1 MPGLV
6 AAQNPPRP
14 LVWTGLFFTGGSA
27 GTAHPTEAPGRRFEG
42 KPREATHRETSLLP
56 SADLKQPF
64 LRMGRNIA
72 LEGQQGLCYALRM
85 AHDSSF
91 TAKMAAKLGLDE
103 SLVIPYGRDKAKVS
117 LQVLKEKPQRGK
129 LVLVSAL
136 TPTPAGEGKTT
147 VSIGLAQGLQ
157 AIGKSVC
164 LALRE
169 PSMGPVFGR
178 KGGATGGGASSI
190 VPGESINLSFNGDF
204 PAITAA
210 NNLLAA
216 VVDNALFYGTTR
228 LSQNKVTW
236 KRVMDMN
243 DRALRQIVV
252 GLNRNG
258 VPREDGFNITP
269 ASEIMACFCLAED
282 LEDLRRRIDNIVVGF
297 TADDEAVYAKE
308 FGVTD
313 ALLAILRDALNPNLV
328 QSLEGVPAFVHGG
341 PFANIAH
348 GCNSVIATKMAL
360 SCADYAVTEAGFAF
374 DLGAEKFL
382 DIKCRQSGLSPDAIV
397 LVATVRALKMHGG
410 VDKKEL
416 DAPDVEAVK
425 RGLANLGAHIRAARL
440 YNRPV
445 TVAINLFE
453 SLDTAGEIAAVQE
466 FCAGMGVPCAVAN
479 VFGRGGEGAKELAAL
494 VACSISDNAPAYRC
508 LYELDIPVE
517 ERMETIARKIY
528 GADGVVL
535 TKAARK
541 KLALMEKNGL
551 TRLPVCMAKT
561 QNSLSDD
568 ATLIGRPTG
577 FTITVRDFEIANG
590 AGFLVALCG
599 DIMRMP
605 ALPKVPAACAIRVEA
620 DGTISGMKG

>member
-1 MPGLV
+1 
-6 AAQNPPRP
+6 
-14 LVWTGLFFTGGSA
+14 
-27 GTAHPTEAPGRRFEG
+27 
-42 KPREATHRETSLLP
+42 
-56 SADLKQPF
+56 
-64 LRMGRNIA
+64 
-72 LEGQQGLCYALRM
+72 M
-85 AHDSSF
+85 AHTSF
-91 TAKMAAKLGLDE
+91 TAQMAAKTGLDE
-103 SLVIPYGRDKAKVS
+103 KYIIPYGLDKAKVS
-117 LQVLKEKPQRGK
+117 LQALKSSDKRGK
-129 LVLVSAL
+129 LILVSAL

-147 VSIGLAQGLQ
+147 VSIGLAQGMQ
-157 AIGKSVC
+157 AIGKKVC

-190 VPGESINLSFNGDF
+190 TPGESINLCFNGDF

-216 VVDNALFYGTTR
+216 VIDNALFYKTTR
-228 LSQNKVTW
+228 LDQNKVTW

-243 DRALRQIVV
+243 DRSLRSIVV

-282 LEDLRRRIDNIVVGF
+282 LDDLRRRIDNIVIGF
-297 TADDEAVYAKE
+297 TAEDEAVYARE
-308 FGVTD
+308 LGVTD
-313 ALLAILRDALNPNLV
+313 ALLAILREAINPNLV

-360 SCADYAVTEAGFAF
+360 ACADYAVTEAGFAF

-397 LVATVRALKMHGG
+397 IVATIRALKMHGG
-410 VDKKEL
+410 VAKTEL
-416 DAPDVEAVK
+416 ETPNAEAVR
-425 RGLANLGAHIRAARL
+425 RGLDNLAAHIESAKL

-445 TVAINLFE
+445 TVAINLFAA
-453 SLDTAGEIAAVQE
+453 SDTEEEITAVKE
-466 FCAGMGVPCAVAN
+466 LCASMGVRCAVAD
-479 VFGRGGEGAKELAAL
+479 VFGKGGAGATELAQL
-494 VACSISDNAPAYRC
+494 VTESISDSPAPFEC
-508 LYELDIPVE
+508 LYSLDIPVE
-517 ERMETIARKIY
+517 ERMATIARRIY

-535 TKAARK
+535 TKAAQK

-551 TRLPVCMAKT
+551 TSLPVCMAKT
-561 QNSLSDD
+561 QNSLSDN
-568 ATLIGRPTG
+568 AALTGRPKG
-577 FTITVRDFEIANG
+577 FTVTVRDFEIANG

-599 DIMRMP
+599 DILRMP
-605 ALPKVPAACAIRVEA
+605 ALPKVPSACAFRVDAE
-620 DGTISGMKG
+620 GNISGMKG

>member
-1 MPGLV
+1 MCY
-6 AAQNPPRP
+6 
-14 LVWTGLFFTGGSA
+14 
-27 GTAHPTEAPGRRFEG
+27 TA
-42 KPREATHRETSLLP
+42 
-56 SADLKQPF
+56 
-64 LRMGRNIA
+64 
-72 LEGQQGLCYALRM
+72 RM
-85 AHDSSF
+85 ANTQSF
-91 TAKMAAKLGLDE
+91 TAQMAAALGLDE
-103 SLVIPYGRDKAKVS
+103 QMIVPYGRDKAKVS
-117 LQVLKEKPQRGK
+117 LQVLRERPRKGK
-129 LVLVSAL
+129 LILVSAL

-147 VSIGLAQGLQ
+147 VSIGLAQGLK
-157 AIGKSVC
+157 ANGKSVC

-190 VPGESINLSFNGDF
+190 TPGESINLCFNGDF

-216 VVDNALFYGTTR
+216 VIDNALFYKTTR
-228 LSQNKVTW
+228 LDQNKVLW
-236 KRVMDMN
+236 KRVIDMN
-243 DRALRQIVV
+243 DRSLRNIVV

-297 TADDEAVYAKE
+297 TADDEAVYARE

-313 ALLAILRDALNPNLV
+313 SLLAILREAINPNLV

-360 SCADYAVTEAGFAF
+360 ACADYAVTEAGFAF

-397 LVATVRALKMHGG
+397 IVATIRALKMHGG
-410 VDKKEL
+410 VAKTEL
-416 DAPDVEAVK
+416 DPPNAEAVR
-425 RGLANLGAHIRAARL
+425 RGLANLQAHIESAKL
-440 YNRPV
+440 YNRSV

-453 SLDTAGEIAAVQE
+453 AFDTEEEIAAVKE
-466 FCAGMGVPCAVAN
+466 LCAQMGVGCAVAN
-479 VFGRGGEGAKELAAL
+479 VFGKGGAGAQELATIVAESMEGA
-494 VACSISDNAPAYRC
+494 APEPFKC
-508 LYELDIPVE
+508 LYELDVPVE
-517 ERMETIARKIY
+517 ERMATIARKIY

-535 TKAARK
+535 TKAAQK
-541 KLALMEKNGL
+541 KLALMAANGL
-551 TRLPVCMAKT
+551 TDLPICMAKT
-561 QNSLSDD
+561 QNSLSDN
-568 ATLIGRPTG
+568 ATLPGRPTG

-605 ALPKVPAACAIRVEA
+605 ALPKVPAACAIKVDA
-620 DGTISGMKG
+620 DGNISGMKG

>member
-1 MPGLV
+1 
-6 AAQNPPRP
+6 
-14 LVWTGLFFTGGSA
+14 
-27 GTAHPTEAPGRRFEG
+27 
-42 KPREATHRETSLLP
+42 
-56 SADLKQPF
+56 
-64 LRMGRNIA
+64 
-72 LEGQQGLCYALRM
+72 M
-85 AHDSSF
+85 ANTQSF
-91 TAKMAAKLGLDE
+91 TAQMAAALGLDE
-103 SLVIPYGRDKAKVS
+103 QMIVPYGRDKAKVS
-117 LQVLKEKPQRGK
+117 LQVLRERPRKGK
-129 LVLVSAL
+129 LILVSAL

-147 VSIGLAQGLQ
+147 VSIGLAQGLK
-157 AIGKSVC
+157 ANGKSVC

-190 VPGESINLSFNGDF
+190 TPGESINLCFNGDF

-216 VVDNALFYGTTR
+216 VIDNALFYKTTR
-228 LSQNKVTW
+228 LDQNKVLW
-236 KRVMDMN
+236 KRVIDMN
-243 DRALRQIVV
+243 DRSLRNIVV
-252 GLNRNG
+252 GLNKNG
-258 VPREDGFNITP
+258 VPREEGFNITP

-297 TADDEAVYAKE
+297 TAEDEAVYARE

-313 ALLAILRDALNPNLV
+313 SLLAILREAINPNLV

-360 SCADYAVTEAGFAF
+360 ACADYAVTEAGFAF

-397 LVATVRALKMHGG
+397 IVATIRALKMHGG
-410 VDKKEL
+410 VAKTEL
-416 DAPDVEAVK
+416 DPPNADAVR
-425 RGLANLGAHIRAARL
+425 RGLANLQAHIESAKL

-453 SLDTAGEIAAVQE
+453 AFDTEEEIAAVKELCTQ
-466 FCAGMGVPCAVAN
+466 MGVGCAVAN
-479 VFGRGGEGAKELAAL
+479 VFGKGGAGSQELAAI
-494 VACSISDNAPAYRC
+494 VAESMEGAAPEPFKC

-517 ERMETIARKIY
+517 ERMATIARKIY

-535 TKAARK
+535 TKAAQK
-541 KLALMEKNGL
+541 KLALMAANGL
-551 TRLPVCMAKT
+551 TDLPICMAKT
-561 QNSLSDD
+561 QNSLSDN
-568 ATLIGRPTG
+568 ATLPGRPTG

-605 ALPKVPAACAIRVEA
+605 ALPKVPSACAIKVDA
-620 DGTISGMKG
+620 DGNISGMKG

>member
-1 MPGLV
+1 MCY
-6 AAQNPPRP
+6 
-14 LVWTGLFFTGGSA
+14 SA
-27 GTAHPTEAPGRRFEG
+27 HMANTE
-42 KPREATHRETSLLP
+42 
-56 SADLKQPF
+56 
-64 LRMGRNIA
+64 
-72 LEGQQGLCYALRM
+72 
-85 AHDSSF
+85 SF
-91 TAKMAAKLGLDE
+91 TAKMAAALGLDE
-103 SLVIPYGRDKAKVS
+103 QMIVPYGRDKAKVS
-117 LQVLKEKPQRGK
+117 LQVLRERERKGK
-129 LVLVSAL
+129 LILVSAL

-147 VSIGLAQGLQ
+147 VSIGLAQGLK
-157 AIGKSVC
+157 ANGKSVC

-190 VPGESINLSFNGDF
+190 TPGESINLCFNGDF
-204 PAITAA
+204 PAITSA

-216 VVDNALFYGTTR
+216 VIDNALFYKTTR
-228 LSQNKVTW
+228 LDQNKVLW
-236 KRVMDMN
+236 KRVIDMN
-243 DRALRQIVV
+243 DRALRNIVV
-252 GLNRNG
+252 GLNKNG

-297 TADDEAVYAKE
+297 TADDQAVYARE

-313 ALLAILRDALNPNLV
+313 SLLAILREAINPNLV

-360 SCADYAVTEAGFAF
+360 ACADYAVTEAGFAF

-397 LVATVRALKMHGG
+397 IVATIRALKMHGG
-410 VDKKEL
+410 VAKTEL
-416 DAPDVEAVK
+416 DPPNADAVR
-425 RGLANLGAHIRAARL
+425 RGLANLQAHIESAKL

-453 SLDTAGEIAAVQE
+453 AFDTEEEIAAVKE
-466 FCAGMGVPCAVAN
+466 LCAEMGVGCAVAN
-479 VFGRGGEGAKELAAL
+479 VFGKGGEGARELAAI
-494 VACSISDNAPAYRC
+494 VAESMEGAAPEPYKC

-517 ERMETIARKIY
+517 ERMATIARKIY

-535 TKAARK
+535 TKAAQK
-541 KLALMEKNGL
+541 KLALMAANGL
-551 TRLPVCMAKT
+551 TDLPICMAKT
-561 QNSLSDD
+561 QNSLSDN
-568 ATLIGRPTG
+568 ATLPGRPTG

-605 ALPKVPAACAIRVEA
+605 ALPKVPSACAIKIDA
-620 DGTISGMKG
+620 DGNISGMKG

>member
-1 MPGLV
+1 M
-6 AAQNPPRP
+6 AN
-14 LVWTGLFFTGGSA
+14 
-27 GTAHPTEAPGRRFEG
+27 TE
-42 KPREATHRETSLLP
+42 
-56 SADLKQPF
+56 
-64 LRMGRNIA
+64 
-72 LEGQQGLCYALRM
+72 
-85 AHDSSF
+85 SF
-91 TAKMAAKLGLDE
+91 TAKMAATLGLDE
-103 SLVIPYGRDKAKVS
+103 QMIVPYGRDKAKVS
-117 LQVLKEKPQRGK
+117 LQVLRERPRKGK

-147 VSIGLAQGLQ
+147 VSIGLAQGLK
-157 AIGKSVC
+157 ANGKSVC

-190 VPGESINLSFNGDF
+190 TPGESINLCFNGDF
-204 PAITAA
+204 PAITSA

-216 VVDNALFYGTTR
+216 VIDNALFYKTTR
-228 LSQNKVTW
+228 LDQNKVLW
-236 KRVMDMN
+236 KRVIDMN
-243 DRALRQIVV
+243 DRSLRNIVV
-252 GLNRNG
+252 GLNKNG
-258 VPREDGFNITP
+258 VPREEGFNITP

-297 TADDEAVYAKE
+297 TAEDEAVYARE

-313 ALLAILRDALNPNLV
+313 SLLAILREAINPNLV

-360 SCADYAVTEAGFAF
+360 ACADYAVTEAGFAF

-397 LVATVRALKMHGG
+397 IVATIRALKMHGG
-410 VDKKEL
+410 VAKTEL
-416 DAPDVEAVK
+416 DPPNADAVR
-425 RGLANLGAHIRAARL
+425 RGLANLQAHIESAKL

-453 SLDTAGEIAAVQE
+453 AFDTEEEIAAVKE
-466 FCAGMGVPCAVAN
+466 LCAQMGVGCAVAN
-479 VFGRGGEGAKELAAL
+479 VFGKGGEGARELAAI
-494 VACSISDNAPAYRC
+494 VAESMEGPAPEPFKC

-517 ERMETIARKIY
+517 ERMATIARKVY

-535 TKAARK
+535 TKAAQK
-541 KLALMEKNGL
+541 KLALMAANGL
-551 TRLPVCMAKT
+551 TDLPICMAKT
-561 QNSLSDD
+561 QNSLSDN
-568 ATLIGRPTG
+568 ATLPGRPTG

-605 ALPKVPAACAIRVEA
+605 ALPKVPSACAIKVDA
-620 DGTISGMKG
+620 DGNISGMKG

>member
-1 MPGLV
+1 
-6 AAQNPPRP
+6 
-14 LVWTGLFFTGGSA
+14 
-27 GTAHPTEAPGRRFEG
+27 
-42 KPREATHRETSLLP
+42 
-56 SADLKQPF
+56 
-64 LRMGRNIA
+64 MGRNIA

-91 TAKMAAKLGLDE
+91 TAMMAAKLGLDE
-103 SLVIPYGRDKAKVS
+103 SRVIPYGRDKAKVS

-157 AIGKSVC
+157 AIGKRVC

-397 LVATVRALKMHGG
+397 LVATIRALKMHGG

-494 VACSISDNAPAYRC
+494 VAGSISDNAPAYRC

-605 ALPKVPAACAIRVEA
+605 ALPKVPAACAIRVDA
-620 DGTISGMKG
+620 DGAISGMKG

>member
-1 MPGLV
+1 M
-6 AAQNPPRP
+6 
-14 LVWTGLFFTGGSA
+14 
-27 GTAHPTEAPGRRFEG
+27 
-42 KPREATHRETSLLP
+42 
-56 SADLKQPF
+56 ADT
-64 LRMGRNIA
+64 
-72 LEGQQGLCYALRM
+72 
-85 AHDSSF
+85 SF
-91 TAKMAAKLGLDE
+91 TAQMAAKLGLDE
-103 SLVIPYGRDKAKVS
+103 KYVIPYGHDKAKVS
-117 LQVLKEKPQRGK
+117 LEVLKQDRKRGR
-129 LVLVSAL
+129 LILVSAL

-157 AIGKSVC
+157 AVGRKVC

-190 VPGESINLSFNGDF
+190 TPGESINLGFTGDF

-216 VVDNALFYGTTR
+216 VIDNALFYKTTR
-228 LSQNKVTW
+228 LDQNKVTW

-243 DRALRQIVV
+243 DRALRNIVV
-252 GLNRNG
+252 GLNKNG

-282 LEDLRRRIDNIVVGF
+282 RDDLRRRIDNIVIGF
-297 TADDEAVYAKE
+297 TADDEAVYARE
-308 FGVTD
+308 LGVTD
-313 ALLAILRDALNPNLV
+313 ALLAILKEAVNPNLV

-397 LVATVRALKMHGG
+397 IVATIRALKMHGG
-410 VDKKEL
+410 VAK
-416 DAPDVEAVK
+416 DALEAPNAEAVR
-425 RGLANLGAHIRAARL
+425 RGLANLAAHIESARL
-440 YNRPV
+440 YKRPV
-445 TVAINLFE
+445 TIAINLFAAT
-453 SLDTAGEIAAVQE
+453 DTEEEIAAVKE
-466 FCAGMGVPCAVAN
+466 LCAEMGVGCAVAD
-479 VFGRGGEGAKELAAL
+479 VFGKGGAGATELAETVLASMQTE
-494 VACSISDNAPAYRC
+494 CEPFEC
-508 LYELDIPVE
+508 LYSLDLSVE
-517 ERMETIARKIY
+517 ERMATIARKIY

-535 TKAARK
+535 TKPAQK
-541 KLALMEKNGL
+541 KLALMAKNGL
-551 TRLPVCMAKT
+551 TNLPICMAKT
-561 QNSLSDD
+561 QNSLSDN
-568 ATLIGRPTG
+568 AGLLGRPTG
-577 FTITVRDFEIANG
+577 FTVTVRDFEIANG

-605 ALPKVPAACAIRVEA
+605 ALPKVPAACAIKVDA
-620 DGTISGMKG
+620 AGNITGMKG

>member
-1 MPGLV
+1 M
-6 AAQNPPRP
+6 AN
-14 LVWTGLFFTGGSA
+14 
-27 GTAHPTEAPGRRFEG
+27 TE
-42 KPREATHRETSLLP
+42 
-56 SADLKQPF
+56 
-64 LRMGRNIA
+64 
-72 LEGQQGLCYALRM
+72 
-85 AHDSSF
+85 SF
-91 TAKMAAKLGLDE
+91 TAKMAATLGLDE
-103 SLVIPYGRDKAKVS
+103 QMIVPYGRDKAKVS
-117 LQVLKEKPQRGK
+117 LQVLRERPRKGK

-147 VSIGLAQGLQ
+147 VSIGLAQGLK
-157 AIGKSVC
+157 ANGKSVC

-190 VPGESINLSFNGDF
+190 TPGESINLCFNGDF
-204 PAITAA
+204 PAITSA

-216 VVDNALFYGTTR
+216 VIDNALFYKTTR
-228 LSQNKVTW
+228 LDQNKVLW
-236 KRVMDMN
+236 KRVIDMN
-243 DRALRQIVV
+243 DRSLRNIVV
-252 GLNRNG
+252 GLNKNG

-297 TADDEAVYAKE
+297 TADDQAVYARE

-313 ALLAILRDALNPNLV
+313 SLLAILREAINPNLV

-360 SCADYAVTEAGFAF
+360 ACADYAVTEAGFAF

-397 LVATVRALKMHGG
+397 IVATIRALKMHGG
-410 VDKKEL
+410 VAKTEL
-416 DAPDVEAVK
+416 DPSNAEAVR
-425 RGLANLGAHIRAARL
+425 RGLANLQAHIESAKL

-453 SLDTAGEIAAVQE
+453 AFDTEEEIAAVKE
-466 FCAGMGVPCAVAN
+466 LCAQMGVGCAVAN
-479 VFGRGGEGAKELAAL
+479 VFGKGGEGARELATI
-494 VACSISDNAPAYRC
+494 VAESMEGPAPAPYKC

-517 ERMETIARKIY
+517 ERMATIARKIY

-535 TKAARK
+535 TKAAQK
-541 KLALMEKNGL
+541 KLALMAANGL
-551 TRLPVCMAKT
+551 TDLPICMAKT
-561 QNSLSDD
+561 QNSLSDN
-568 ATLIGRPTG
+568 ATLPGRPTG

-605 ALPKVPAACAIRVEA
+605 ALPKVPSACAIKVDA
-620 DGTISGMKG
+620 DGNISGMKG